1 MRTAL
6 LKFALLNIS
15 HIFCSSGQ
23 CCEESQSRV
32 RSASVSGLR
41 VRREERSQKKND
53 FIQYTLLL
61 GRLLFAGR
69 SRVCCPAVRCPPPRA
84 GAVYRHIH
92 SYSILYYV
100 VYSRSE

>member
-1 MRTAL
+1 MVFTG
-6 LKFALLNIS
+6 
-15 HIFCSSGQ
+15 GQ

-69 SRVCCPAVRCPPPRA
+69 SRVCCPAVRVRCPL
-84 GAVYRHIH
+84 GARRPEGGLSSHTFLQYFILR
-92 SYSILYYV
+92 SIQ
-100 VYSRSE
+100 